1 MAAAHNPSNVHHDIA
16 EGTDRPVLD
25 VLGPTIQFLTS
36 PDEADDRLCVMRGV
50 IPAGVVVPIHSH
62 DDAEAF
68 YILAGTQQVL
78 TQGSNGLE
86 WNDARAGDYIDVP
99 PGTPHAHRNISHDP
113 AVDLLITTARLG
125 RFFQDV
131 GKPATDPPQPPTAE
145 DVAHFIA
152 TSIRYGYTLG
162 SPEDNKAVGIDLP
175 KF

>member
-1 MAAAHNPSNVHHDIA
+1 MAALPSHHNVHRHIA

-25 VLGPTIQFLTS
+25 VLGPTIEFLTS
-36 PDEADDRLCVMRGV
+36 PDEADDGLCVMRGV
-50 IPAGVVVPIHSH
+50 IPPGVVVPIHSH

-68 YILAGTQQVL
+68 YILPGTQQVL
-78 TQGSNGLE
+78 TQGTDGLE

-99 PGTPHAHRNISHDP
+99 RGTPHAHRNVSHDP

-131 GKPATDPPQPPTAE
+131 GKPATDPPQPPSAE

-152 TSIRYGYTLG
+152 TSVRYGYTLG
-162 SPEDNKAVGIDLP
+162 TPEENKAVGIDLP